1 MDPSNIAN
9 LVVGLSIRYSFQVL
23 AALAILAA
31 GFVCARI
38 VGRAVRSV
46 SGALGAFSRA
56 GYPDRV
62 PGTGDPDAAG
72 KGVSGGETPTTRGFV

>member
-9 LVVGLSIRYSFQVL
+9 LVVDLSIRYSFQVL

-38 VGRAVRSV
+38 VGRQDA
-46 SGALGAFSRA
+46 GAGGGHREP
-56 GYPDRV
+56 GGRRGPDR
-62 PGTGDPDAAG
+62 PAAM
-72 KGVSGGETPTTRGFV
+72 VQGEDY